1 MPRGTPRP
9 ADPGRMTM
17 PQARQLAARMTL
29 ALPGYGVTVA
39 SVAQGVACVEL
50 SRLRPWRKWRVRN
63 ETEWEAVR
71 DEIAGGRGRRPY
83 R

>member
-1 MPRGTPRP
+1 MPRGIPRP

-17 PQARQLAARMTL
+17 ADAKHLAARIAL

-50 SRLRPWRKWRVRN
+50 SRLRPWRRWRVRN
-63 ETEWEAVR
+63 ETEWEAIR
-71 DEIAGGRGRRPY
+71 NEIAGGRG
-83 R
+83 